1 MDSLVRKS
9 SRVQR
14 IDATPMLHRSLSF
27 SRRCSSVCQTQ
38 FVVALGAG
46 HRELVTVRVDASVGL
61 RSGCRPSTVPIAPGR
76 GAGNLWSARLL
87 FFRERHVC
95 VASG

>member
-9 SRVQR
+9 SRV
-14 IDATPMLHRSLSF
+14 HRPAMH
-27 SRRCSSVCQTQ
+27 Q
-38 FVVALGAG
+38 
-46 HRELVTVRVDASVGL
+46 LVTVGVDASAGL
-61 RSGCRPSTVPIAPGR
+61 RSGCRPSTVPVAPGR